1 MFDDPMCPTFID
13 GGHMRFV
20 ESNSYLHRTAASTTV
35 EAATWRNLVLEWFVN
50 KDWFHSH
57 QKRQRVSGDVVWLY
71 RTTRSISHVRIL
83 LSFENRFSEAGVR
96 LIHLNHSGVIRIFH
110 PVGCERQRIINGYAS
125 AIEDRQNIGAMR
137 CFWDN
142 DRE

>member
-1 MFDDPMCPTFID
+1 MSMFDDPMCPTFID

-71 RTTRSISHVRIL
+71 RTTRSISNVRIL

-96 LIHLNHSGVIRIFH
+96 MILINHSDVIRIFN
-110 PVGCERQRIINGYAS
+110 PFDYERQSTLNIYSILYTHSQNSAPYACV
-125 AIEDRQNIGAMR
+125 G
-137 CFWDN
+137 
-142 DRE
+142 